1 MGLSEQLREGA
12 ILERKVIPFSGT
24 TIGSASF
31 GATYVIL
38 DIEIDTP
45 CRIRFYDDESSLVD
59 SIEQTRSFGESTFT
73 TDIALIADVSMSVAG
88 KYTMD
93 PVLYGVPSSSEEY
106 FTYYRITE
114 ASGEVDGNLTVYT
127 LEDENIVADIENDFY
142 KIPNRRELE
151 FTGDKNILSS
161 IEGAPRTYLLL
172 DAIADEECRLRI
184 YADIDSLNNP
194 QEYEDDGITIV
205 SRPFS
210 EAVMSP
216 DIKIIADMELVANE
230 VTKFYPKIIGANLQ
244 TLPVN
249 LETIRLSR
257 SAISSF
263 SEIYYRLE
271 PETAT
276 VNLNIYTLEN

>member
-38 DIEIDTP
+38 DIEVDNP

-93 PVLYGVPSSSEEY
+93 PALYGVPSSSEEY
-106 FTYYRITE
+106 STYFRITE
-114 ASGEVDGNLTVYT
+114 TSGDVSGSLTVYT

-142 KIPNRRELE
+142 KTPNRRELE

-161 IEGAPRTYLLL
+161 IEGAPRTYLLV
-172 DAIADEECRLRI
+172 DATSDEDCRLRL
-184 YADIDSLNNP
+184 YADTDSLNNF
-194 QEYEDDGITIV
+194 QEV
-205 SRPFS
+205 SRSFE
-210 EAVMSP
+210 EAVMSS
-216 DIKIIADMELVANE
+216 DIKIIADMELISGSI
-230 VTKFYPKIIGANLQ
+230 TKFYPKIIGANLQ
-244 TLPVN
+244 TLPIN

-257 SAISSF
+257 SAINSF

-271 PETAT
+271 PDTAT
-276 VNLNIYTLEN
+276 VNLNIYALEN

>member
-24 TIGSASF
+24 TIASASF

-38 DIEIDTP
+38 DIEVDTP
-45 CRIRFYDDESSLVD
+45 CRIRFYDDEDSLVD
-59 SIEQTRSFGESTFT
+59 STEQTRSFGESTFS
-73 TDIALIADVSMSVAG
+73 TDIALIADISMSAAG

-93 PVLYGVPSSSEEY
+93 PALYGCPSGSEEF
-106 FTYYRITE
+106 FTYFRITE
-114 ASGEVDGNLTVYT
+114 ASGEVNGNLTVYT

-142 KIPNRRELE
+142 KTPNRRELI

-161 IEGAPRTYLLL
+161 VEGAPRTYLLL
-172 DAIADEECRLRI
+172 NAISDEDCRLRL
-184 YADIDSLNNP
+184 YADTDSLNNL
-194 QEYEDDGITIV
+194 QEV
-205 SRPFS
+205 SRSFS

-271 PETAT
+271 SETAT
-276 VNLNIYTLEN
+276 VNLNIYALEN

>member
-24 TIGSASF
+24 TIASASF

-38 DIEIDTP
+38 DIEVDTP

-93 PVLYGVPSSSEEY
+93 PTLYGVPSSSEEY
-106 FTYYRITE
+106 STYFRITE
-114 ASGEVDGNLTVYT
+114 ASGGVSGSLTVYT

-142 KIPNRRELE
+142 KTPNRRELE

-172 DAIADEECRLRI
+172 DAISDEDCRLRL
-184 YADIDSLNNP
+184 YADTDSLNNF
-194 QEYEDDGITIV
+194 QEV
-205 SRPFS
+205 SRSFD
-210 EAVMSP
+210 EAVMSS
-216 DIKIIADMELVANE
+216 DIKIIADMELVSGSI
-230 VTKFYPKIIGANLQ
+230 TKFYPKIIGANLQ

-257 SAISSF
+257 SAINSF

-276 VNLNIYTLEN
+276 VNLNIYALEN